1 MRWTRLSFLYLTGYL
16 SLGGLGLLFAPAL
29 ALHVLGAT
37 GSYPPAL
44 VRLLGALLLALGILV
59 AQIARRRVEVLYPTT
74 LVVRVVL
81 VGTMVVLYFA
91 SRDRLFLVLTG
102 IVGLGMLLTATGLLA
117 DRRASD
123 RPHH

>member
-1 MRWTRLSFLYLTGYL
+1 MRWTRLSFFYVTGYL

-29 ALHVLGAT
+29 ALHMLGAI

-59 AQIARRRVEVLYPTT
+59 AQIMRHRVEALYRTT

-81 VGTMVVLYFA
+81 VVTLVPLYFA
-91 SRDRLFLVLTG
+91 TRDPLFLVLTG

-123 RPHH
+123 QPHP